1 VEVGRS
7 FSANGNNDST
17 GNASGF
23 ERPMLSL
30 LLIVALLGTAASF
43 VAAQTVGAFWVNF
56 ATSLLLA
63 AGLAWRL
70 WQLSKRADSPDG
82 NGTSA

>member
-1 VEVGRS
+1 VEGWQEQQREREQRL
-7 FSANGNNDST
+7 DRQRQR
-17 GNASGF
+17 F
-23 ERPMLSL
+23 ERPVLSL

-43 VAAQTVGAFWVNF
+43 VAAQTVGAFWMNF

-82 NGTSA
+82 NGTST